1 MGREADMALYDYR
14 CKKCGEGFEVEMRPS
29 EVGKKAVRCPACKS
43 KSVAREYA
51 AFFAKTSR
59 KS

>member
-1 MGREADMALYDYR
+1 MALYDYR
-14 CKKCGEGFEVEMRPS
+14 CRKCGEGFEVEMRPS
-29 EVGKKAVRCPACKS
+29 EVGKKAVKCPACKS

>member
-1 MGREADMALYDYR
+1 MALYDYR
-14 CKKCGEGFEVEMRPS
+14 CKKCGEGFEVEMRLS
-29 EVGKKAVRCPACKS
+29 EAGKKAVKCPHCKS
-43 KSVAREYA
+43 RSVERVYS